1 MVGTSDMITIRRQ
14 MDGLIGSKVKIR
26 AQKGR
31 KKVVILE
38 GILQSTY
45 PSIFI
50 VEFQE
55 EGREKSRTVS
65 YSYSDLLT
73 KEVELSFS
81 HN

>member
-81 HN
+81 QD